1 MIRVDKNMIQ
11 ILESIG
17 LIHRIKDSFD
27 AFHKLDTNRI
37 HIEKEPQHYSIKA
50 NPKAHQKN
58 SPTKTSEDITFFSG
72 HDFWECL
79 KKTEKKLNLFL
90 FRLN

>member
-27 AFHKLDTNRI
+27 AFHKLDTNRV
-37 HIEKEPQHYSIKA
+37 HIENEPQHYSIKA

-58 SPTKTSEDITFFSG
+58 SPTKTS
-72 HDFWECL
+72 DFWECL
-79 KKTEKKLNLFL
+79 KKTEKKFNLFL

>member
-1 MIRVDKNMIQ
+1 MIRVDNNMIQ

-17 LIHRIKDSFD
+17 LIHPIKDSFD
-27 AFHKLDTNRI
+27 AFHKLHTNKI
-37 HIEKEPQHYSIKA
+37 HIEKTSQHYSIKA
-50 NPKAHQKN
+50 NPKEYKKN
-58 SPTKTSEDITFFSG
+58 SSTKSEDIVFFSG
-72 HDFWECL
+72 YDFWESL